1 MNKSSTRYFS
11 NKQEKQIAYK
21 LKGHKQANSG
31 ATNFVKGDVIL
42 DDWLI
47 EAKTA
52 VTEKQSFSIK
62 KQWIE
67 KNKEEAFA
75 MNKSHQA
82 IVFNFGGD
90 NTTFD
95 DNYFIISASDF
106 ELFINLLN
114 KER

>member
-1 MNKSSTRYFS
+1 MNKSSTKYYS
-11 NKQEKQIAYK
+11 NKQEKQIADK
-21 LKGHKQANSG
+21 LSGHKQANSG
-31 ATNFVKGDVIL
+31 ATNFVKGDIVL
-42 DDWLI
+42 SDWLI

-52 VTEKQSFSIK
+52 VREKQSFSIK
-62 KQWIE
+62 KEWME

-75 MNKSHQA
+75 MNKTHQA

-90 NTTFD
+90 NTVFA

-106 ELFINLLN
+106 ELFVNLLN